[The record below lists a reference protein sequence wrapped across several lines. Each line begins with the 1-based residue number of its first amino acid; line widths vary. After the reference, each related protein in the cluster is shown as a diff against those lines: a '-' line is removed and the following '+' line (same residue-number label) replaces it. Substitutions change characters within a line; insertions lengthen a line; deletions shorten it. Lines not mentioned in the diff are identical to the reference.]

1 MQREPKFTKCIEKLG
16 IIVLLIFFSF
26 TELGNICTI
35 LHVIMVSCILFFFFM
50 SSLTIALRETLLEG
64 LGGFALRGVG
74 QHRCSA
80 SAGGILTGD
89 LCALKHFPFGPLD
102 GV

>member
-1 MQREPKFTKCIEKLG
+1 
-16 IIVLLIFFSF
+16 
-26 TELGNICTI
+26 
-35 LHVIMVSCILFFFFM
+35 M
-50 SSLTIALRETLLEG
+50 SSLTVSLRETSLEG
-64 LGGFALRGVG
+64 LGGFALRGVD

-89 LCALKHFPFGPLD
+89 LCALNRFPFGPPD